1 MFETSIRT
9 GISAMYMGG
18 SIAGGTSDV
27 ATSLSAYSGVLEVQL
42 EACRRLDPVTRICLQ
57 AAPRIYD
64 FGFMNGGT
72 LGLRVE
78 WGR

>member
-1 MFETSIRT
+1 MFV
-9 GISAMYMGG
+9 GG
-18 SIAGGTSDV
+18 SIAGGASDV
-27 ATSLSAYSGVLEVQL
+27 TTSLSAYSGVLEVQL
-42 EACRRLDPVTRICLQ
+42 EACRRLDPATRICLQ

-64 FGFMNGGT
+64 FGLMNGGT